1 MRIKY
6 SPIKW
11 NEYAQLPGNPDTQ
24 IEYVDENTLRIDEDE
39 YVFDPESV
47 EWPDIAEQ
55 TKGMI
60 LEAKRDEKGELW
72 LVVRRFYTQLAW
84 LDWDTGEYHEV
95 NRKD

>member
-6 SPIKW
+6 SPVHTENQNTI
-11 NEYAQLPGNPDTQ
+11 
-24 IEYVDENTLRIDEDE
+24 IEYINENAIQIDDDIYE
-39 YVFDPESV
+39 FDPESV

-55 TKGMI
+55 TEFRI

-72 LVVRRFYTQLAW
+72 LVVRRFYTQLGW
-84 LDWDTGEYHEV
+84 PDWDTGEYHEI